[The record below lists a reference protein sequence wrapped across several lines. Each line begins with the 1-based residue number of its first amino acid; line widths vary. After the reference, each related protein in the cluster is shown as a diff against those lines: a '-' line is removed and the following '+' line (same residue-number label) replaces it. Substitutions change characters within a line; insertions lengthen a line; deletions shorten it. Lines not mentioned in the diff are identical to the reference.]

1 MKMRSPHT
9 IGVAEP
15 RPGSFTFH
23 FTLLVSLHVVGGFA
37 DGATPV
43 ASGPR
48 HCGQFGSGE
57 AAASE
62 MPRHPTDNPNATR
75 DDRNLIMS

>member
-1 MKMRSPHT
+1 MKILSPHT
-9 IGVAEP
+9 IGVADP

-23 FTLLVSLHVVGGFA
+23 FTLLVSLHFVGGFA
-37 DGATPV
+37 DGATPF

-48 HCGQFGSGE
+48 HCGQFASGE
-57 AAASE
+57 AASE
-62 MPRHPTDNPNATR
+62 RPTHPTDNPNATS